1 MGQFTVEIDPNG
13 LQRLAPSEF
22 NKSGLVLGGV
32 AATDLALNTV
42 SEELSNLQAVE
53 ALGITQGFD
62 EGNEIQ
68 VWYHCKEFFRLSK
81 AGKLRIMMVPQGT
94 TLTQMCDKDNDFVQ
108 KMVVE
113 TGGRLRRIGVV
124 LNPADGYTPTLS
136 DGYDADVVSALPKAQ
151 ELVEANFDQMRPL
164 EIGVEGRDFNGTP
177 GAMTNFRTSDYPYVQ
192 IVNIQDP
199 GAVGVFDTDAKSGAV
214 GTFIGAKSFVNA
226 NESIGYTGKVNLS
239 DNVTGEFASVNFT
252 SGEPSST
259 YELDY
264 QTFADKG
271 VVIGRT
277 YPGQSGVYFDT
288 NATCGAIDS
297 DFAYAQEVSVM
308 FDAVRRLYDGLFPR
322 INGPVKIDS
331 ATGQM
336 DPETAKAIEADAD
349 AALDIMI
356 QEELIS
362 DRKAYVDPENDVD
375 TNGVIVQ
382 VELVNVATGR
392 KITLK
397 IKFTKTLG

>member
-1 MGQFTVEIDPNG
+1 MGQFIVEIDPNG

-22 NKSGLVLGGV
+22 GKSGLVMGGV

-53 ALGITQGFD
+53 ALGITQSYD
-62 EGNEIQ
+62 EANEIQ
-68 VWYHCKEFFRLSK
+68 VWYHCKEFFRISK
-81 AGKLRIMMVPQGT
+81 SGKLRIMLVPQGT
-94 TLTQMCDKDNDFVQ
+94 TLAQMCDKDNAFVQ
-108 KMVVE
+108 KMVIE
-113 TGGRLRRIGVV
+113 TGGRLRRVGVV

-136 DGYDADVVSALPKAQ
+136 DGFDADVVAALPKAQ
-151 ELVEANFDQMRPL
+151 ELAQANFEQMRPL
-164 EIGVEGRDFNGTP
+164 QMIIEARDFNGTP
-177 GAMTNFRTSDYPYVQ
+177 GAMTNFRESDYPF
-192 IVNIQDP
+192 IHMANIQDP
-199 GAVGVFDTDAKSGAV
+199 GAVGIFDTDAKSGAV
-214 GTFIGAKSFVNA
+214 GAIVGAKSFVNA

-271 VVIGRT
+271 VLIGRT

-297 DFAYAQEVSVM
+297 DFAYGQEVAVM
-308 FDAVRRLYDGLFPR
+308 FDAVRRLYDGLFTL

-336 DPETAKAIEADAD
+336 DPETAKSIEARGD

-362 DRKAYVDPENDVD
+362 DRKTYVDPANDVD

-392 KITLK
+392 KITTK
-397 IKFTKTLG
+397 IKFTKTIG